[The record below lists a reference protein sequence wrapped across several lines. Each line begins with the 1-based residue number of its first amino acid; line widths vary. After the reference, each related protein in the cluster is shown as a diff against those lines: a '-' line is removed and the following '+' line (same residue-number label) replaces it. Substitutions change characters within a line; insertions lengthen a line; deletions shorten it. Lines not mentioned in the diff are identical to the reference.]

1 MIRLVKYYQLLFIFL
16 KRMLL
21 YINQFFVYLLSKNN
35 NFIGF

>member
-1 MIRLVKYYQLLFIFL
+1 MIPLVKYYQLLFIFL
-16 KRMLL
+16 KRIV